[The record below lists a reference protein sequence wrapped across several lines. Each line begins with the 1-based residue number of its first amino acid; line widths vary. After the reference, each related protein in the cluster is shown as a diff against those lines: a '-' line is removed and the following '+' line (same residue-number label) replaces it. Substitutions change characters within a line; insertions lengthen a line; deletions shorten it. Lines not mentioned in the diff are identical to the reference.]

1 MMMDPEQDYNDIFV
15 QKFAEMG
22 IGIMIE
28 DAPTSEAFE
37 KYAGD
42 LMSSWV
48 AYAVMHEDPNAF
60 MMMLNHISKMRRID
74 IFGHVAM
81 AIAGQGYNAY
91 GDQIPPELDAI
102 MGVVNAEPS
111 VELIIETFNSI
122 GHDQIAYLEGEA
134 VKFKTR

>member
-1 MMMDPEQDYNDIFV
+1 MEMMDPQQEYNDIFV
-15 QKFAEMG
+15 RKFAEMG
-22 IGIMIE
+22 IGFMIDE
-28 DAPTSEAFE
+28 APVSEAFE
-37 KYAGD
+37 EYAGD

-60 MMMLNHISKMRRID
+60 MMMLNHISKMRRLG

-102 MGVVNAEPS
+102 MGVVNAQPS
-111 VELIIETFNSI
+111 LELIVETFNTI
-122 GHDQIAYLEGEA
+122 GHTQAAYIEGEIIR
-134 VKFKTR
+134 FK